1 MHYYVE
7 IVFDEVHAK
16 NPQEAAQIAHRQIVE
31 GALTT
36 MRVTSEDGTD
46 TEVSVEGDGAAIAG

>member
-1 MHYYVE
+1 MHYAVE

-16 NPQEAAQIAHRQIVE
+16 NAQEAAAIVHRQILE

-46 TEVSVEGDGAAIAG
+46 TEVDV

>member
-1 MHYYVE
+1 M
-7 IVFDEVHAK
+7 
-16 NPQEAAQIAHRQIVE
+16 HRQIVE

-46 TEVSVEGDGAAIAG
+46 TEVDVQSDGTAITG